1 MSKSREEKKPKREK
15 RKNAE
20 AQKCR
25 SSEVQKRR
33 RAEKNNRATEQK
45 NPIQQR
51 GNGAKYHVEEFTTD
65 RDAVFGDDG
74 VKYSACRRVA
84 AEYRS
89 LNGID

>member
-1 MSKSREEKKPKREK
+1 V
-15 RKNAE
+15 
-20 AQKCR
+20 QKCR
-25 SSEVQKRR
+25 SGEKQKRTT
-33 RAEKNNRATEQK
+33 EQQNNRTTEQK

-89 LNGID
+89 LNGIDCINEKRFYY